1 MSSPG
6 ADRHPETPS
15 LEGEGLARLL
25 MLARALGQ
33 ALTGGDVAAAVFEH
47 ALVRLG
53 ASTVGLWRVGE
64 DGRIRFAG
72 GTSADGPGGAAEV
85 GVIEPGSDLP
95 AALAL
100 RTGELVSFG
109 SAAERNQRWPSLARI
124 ETVAQAVV
132 VVPLTARGTR
142 FGVLHMGWAEEA
154 EDFKPDED
162 LMWALAELCG
172 TALDRAQLYER
183 ERNARETLEFL
194 NQGTRLMISAQD
206 PEEIVR
212 SLVQLAVPRLAPWCA
227 VYVAEEG
234 QLVRVAIEISAD
246 PVLAT
251 ELRDAPPVGVD
262 SDVPLARAFRTGETV
277 VLPCIPVEALVSTY
291 SGQQAERIASLVSEG
306 WSALVVPIRAEGEVI
321 GVMSLLCS
329 YWDDGLPTETLYA
342 AEGLAAR
349 AGVALQSAMRYR
361 RQVDNVRLL
370 TSALLPDGV
379 PPLEGLR
386 VAARYVPASG
396 EVCGDWYEVE
406 TLPDDRVLVGI
417 GDASGHGLE
426 AAATMARVRHA
437 ARGLAVAGLEPA
449 AIMVSLS
456 RLLAGD
462 ADDSIATAAYGII
475 DPATGAS
482 VWSSAGH
489 PPPVVVGADG
499 GIALM
504 SLPPGPPIGASGVQE
519 QVGLE
524 LPPGS
529 LMVLYTDGLFE
540 RRGEDLDVGIDRLVQ
555 VISAQGSMGIEA
567 IADAVVAGGGT
578 ADDACVLVIA
588 R

>member
-1 MSSPG
+1 
-6 ADRHPETPS
+6 
-15 LEGEGLARLL
+15 
-25 MLARALGQ
+25 MLARALGR
-33 ALTGGDVAAAVFEH
+33 ALTGEAVAAAVFEH
-47 ALVRLG
+47 ALVHLG
-53 ASTVGLWRVGE
+53 ATTVGLWRVAE

-72 GTSADGPGGAAEV
+72 GTGIDGPGGATEV
-85 GVIEPGSDLP
+85 GVIEADSDLP

-100 RTGELVSFG
+100 RSGELVSFG
-109 SAAERNQRWPSLARI
+109 SGAERNRRWPSLARI
-124 ETVAQAVV
+124 GTFAEAVV
-132 VVPLTARGTR
+132 VVPLTARGVR
-142 FGVLHMGWAEEA
+142 LGVLHMGWAEEV

-172 TALDRAQLYER
+172 TALDRAQLYEG

-206 PEEIVR
+206 PDEIVR
-212 SLVQLAVPRLAPWCA
+212 ALVKLAVPRLAPWCA

-234 QLVRVAIEISAD
+234 QLIRVAIEISVD
-246 PVLAT
+246 PSLAA
-251 ELRDAPPVGVD
+251 ELRDAPAVGVD
-262 SDVPLARAFRTGETV
+262 ADVPLARAFRTGETEV
-277 VLPCIPVEALVSTY
+277 MVRIPTEAVLVTY
-291 SGQQAERIASLVSEG
+291 SGQQAERILSLATDS

-321 GVMSLLCS
+321 GVMSLLS
-329 YWDDGLPTETLYA
+329 PDWGGGPPVDTHFA

-349 AGVALQSAMRYR
+349 AGVALRSAMRYR

-370 TSALLPDGV
+370 TAALLPDGV
-379 PPLEGLR
+379 PEVEGLA

-396 EVCGDWYEVE
+396 DVCGDWYEVE
-406 TLPDDRVLVGI
+406 PLPDGRVLVGI

-449 AIMVSLS
+449 AIMVNLS

-462 ADDSIATAAYGII
+462 VDDSIATAAYGII
-475 DPATGAS
+475 DPASGAS

-489 PPPVVVGADG
+489 PPPVMVGADG
-499 GIALM
+499 SVALM
-504 SLPPGPPIGASGVQE
+504 TLPPGPPIGASGPQE
-519 QVGLE
+519 QVSLVLQPGGLV
-524 LPPGS
+524 
-529 LMVLYTDGLFE
+529 VLYTDGLFE
-540 RRGEDLDVGIDRLVQ
+540 RRGEDLDIGIDRLLE
-555 VISAQGSMGIEA
+555 VINAQRANGIDA